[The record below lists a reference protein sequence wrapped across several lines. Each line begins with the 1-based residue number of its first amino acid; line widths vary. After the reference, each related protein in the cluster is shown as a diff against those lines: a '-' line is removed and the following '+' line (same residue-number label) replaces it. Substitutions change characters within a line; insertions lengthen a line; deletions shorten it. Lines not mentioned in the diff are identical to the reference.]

1 MPYGYLG
8 QNQPNQTVSNSGVFS
23 ITDVNSLIAEGK
35 FGGSLQLIQ
44 EYDATSGDYF
54 DFTNLGSYKIHF
66 LDFYDIS
73 ATGAT
78 ELYVR
83 LSNDGGST
91 FIASGYHYALQ
102 LGRSDGFFTG
112 ANSTTSTDI
121 RLACRVA
128 SGRESNGFLYLYDL
142 INPNKY
148 SYGITHNISLDNDA
162 SASLKFIYGNYVYPT
177 AETHNALRVFISS
190 SYSLNGAGKIRL
202 FGLQEKKVWVQW
214 D

>member
-8 QNQPNQTVSNSGVFS
+8 TQPNQTIKNTGVLS
-23 ITDVNSLIAEGK
+23 VTDVNSLIRDGN

-73 ATGAT
+73 ATGTT

-83 LSNDGGST
+83 LSNNGGST

-102 LGRSDGFFTG
+102 FGRSDGYFIG
-112 ANSTTSTDI
+112 ENSTTSTDI
-121 RLACRVA
+121 RLDCRVDVN
-128 SGRESNGFLYLYDL
+128 RESNGFLYLYDL

-148 SYGITHNISLDNDA
+148 SYGITHNISLDSDA
-162 SASLKFIYGNYVYPT
+162 SASLRTIYGNYAYPV

-190 SYSLNGAGKIRL
+190 SYSLTGAGKIRL
-202 FGLQEKKVWVQW
+202 FGLQEKKV
-214 D
+214 